1 MAQISAGVAHS
12 CALMTDGTVRCWG
25 RNAHGQLGLGHTQAI
40 GDDEPAIAGGVV
52 DLGGSATQVAAG
64 GEHSCALM
72 VGGAVRCWG
81 LGIDGQ
87 LGYANVDDVGDDE
100 LPSAAGDVPLGGVA
114 VQITAVVLMASAIA
128 VVLTLL
134 AVRGLN
140 SGIPVSLSPGLVI
153 STVLAVLVFSL
164 VAGSLSIRRIS
175 KIDPFT
181 AAGAR

>member
-1 MAQISAGVAHS
+1 MVVIGFFF
-12 CALMTDGTVRCWG
+12 LILTVQKMKTFTLLR
-25 RNAHGQLGLGHTQAI
+25 AI
-40 GDDEPAIAGGVV
+40 GAGTGK
-52 DLGGSATQVAAG
+52 L
-64 GEHSCALM
+64 
-72 VGGAVRCWG
+72 
-81 LGIDGQ
+81 
-87 LGYANVDDVGDDE
+87 
-100 LPSAAGDVPLGGVA
+100 SAAVA

-164 VAGSLSIRRIS
+164 VAGLLSIRRIS